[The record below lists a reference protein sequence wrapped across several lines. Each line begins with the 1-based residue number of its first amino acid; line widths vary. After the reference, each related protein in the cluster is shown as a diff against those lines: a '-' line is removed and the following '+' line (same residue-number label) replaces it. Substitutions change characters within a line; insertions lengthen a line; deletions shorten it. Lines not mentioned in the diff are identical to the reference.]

1 MKKRILLMLLLSVAV
16 KLNAQSK
23 AASEAE
29 IKQFMSS
36 TTYVVLEE
44 NPFSVFNASITA
56 NMDIFWKIT
65 PYKIISPQEF
75 EKMKTDPK
83 KSFLYISWAEITK
96 TKTSLFN
103 ANTGLFDNVDQ
114 FRYNLLNLVLGE
126 RSGNLNKMPDLAS
139 LPLSYVAPVSKNDED
154 DEGEEIDFSYK
165 LGGILRLMQF
175 YIHWTVDNPNKTFE
189 DLMDRYTAELKTV
202 ELWLTKDDLADEA
215 GTVEKIAKVY
225 PYKIKMVTAAEIE
238 NAIKTGNQNA
248 VFVHKIGPEKFK
260 LKDPI
265 CFVTL
270 VNCATGKPY
279 YFGYHKVKDHS
290 TDGIML
296 SDFKKMA
303 K

>member
-1 MKKRILLMLLLSVAV
+1 MKKLILWSLFLAVAMGL
-16 KLNAQSK
+16 KAQTKPAS
-23 AASEAE
+23 AAEV
-29 IKQFMSS
+29 KQFLNS

-44 NPFSVFNASITA
+44 NPFSVFNASITS
-56 NMDIFWKIT
+56 NMNVYWKIT
-65 PYKIISPQEF
+65 PYKIISAQEF

-103 ANTGLFDNVDQ
+103 ANTGLFDNIDQ

-126 RSGNLNKMPDLAS
+126 KSGNLNKMPDLAS
-139 LPLSYVAPVSKNDED
+139 LPLSYVAPVSKNEEE
-154 DEGEEIDFSYK
+154 DEGEEIDYSYK
-165 LGGILRLMQF
+165 LGGVLRLMQF
-175 YIHWTVDNPNKTFE
+175 YIRWTVENPNKSF
-189 DLMDRYTAELKTV
+189 DNLMDAYTAELKTV
-202 ELWLTKDDLADEA
+202 ELWLTKDDLADES

-225 PYKIKMVTAAEIE
+225 PYKVKMVTTADIE
-238 NAIKTGNQNA
+238 NAIKEGNQNA

-265 CFVTL
+265 CFITL
-270 VNCATGKPY
+270 INCATGKPY

-290 TDGIML
+290 MDGITL

>member
-1 MKKRILLMLLLSVAV
+1 MKKLILMSLFLAV
-16 KLNAQSK
+16 VIGLKAQTKPAS
-23 AASEAE
+23 AAEV
-29 IKQFMSS
+29 KQFLGS
-36 TTYVVLEE
+36 TTNVVLEE

-56 NMDIFWKIT
+56 NMDVYWKIT

-75 EKMKTDPK
+75 EKIKTDPK

-96 TKTSLFN
+96 TKTSLFK

-126 RSGNLNKMPDLAS
+126 KSGNLNKMPDLAS
-139 LPLSYVAPVSKNDED
+139 LPLSYVAPVSKNEED
-154 DEGEEIDFSYK
+154 DEGEEIDYAYK
-165 LGGILRLMQF
+165 LGGVLRLMQF
-175 YIHWTVDNPNKTFE
+175 YIHWTVDNPNKSF
-189 DLMDRYTAELKTV
+189 DNLMDAYTSELKTV
-202 ELWLTKDDLADEA
+202 ELWLTKDDLAEEA
-215 GTVEKIAKVY
+215 STAEKIAKAY
-225 PYKIKMVTAAEIE
+225 PYKIKMVTTAEIE
-238 NAIKTGNQNA
+238 NAIKEGNQNA

-265 CFVTL
+265 CFITL

-279 YFGYHKVKDHS
+279 YFGYHKVKDHAM
-290 TDGIML
+290 DGITL

>member
-1 MKKRILLMLLLSVAV
+1 MKKLIFLSLCLILNIGL
-16 KLNAQSK
+16 KAQTKPAS
-23 AASEAE
+23 AAEV
-29 IKQFMSS
+29 KQFLGS

-44 NPFSVFNASITA
+44 NPFSVFNATITSGM
-56 NMDIFWKIT
+56 NVYWKIT
-65 PYKIISPQEF
+65 PYKIISAQEF

-103 ANTGLFDNVDQ
+103 ANTGLFDNIDQ
-114 FRYNLLNLVLGE
+114 FRYNLLNLVLGDK
-126 RSGNLNKMPDLAS
+126 SGNVNKMPDLAS
-139 LPLSYVAPVSKNDED
+139 LPLSYVAPTSKNEE
-154 DEGEEIDFSYK
+154 DEGEEIDYSYK

-175 YIHWTVDNPNKTFE
+175 YIRWTIDNPNKSF
-189 DLMDRYTAELKTV
+189 DNLMDAYASELKTL

-225 PYKIKMVTAAEIE
+225 PYKVKMVTTADIE
-238 NAIKTGNQNA
+238 NAIKEGNQNA

-265 CFVTL
+265 CFITL
-270 VNCATGKPY
+270 INCATGKPY

-290 TDGIML
+290 MDGITF